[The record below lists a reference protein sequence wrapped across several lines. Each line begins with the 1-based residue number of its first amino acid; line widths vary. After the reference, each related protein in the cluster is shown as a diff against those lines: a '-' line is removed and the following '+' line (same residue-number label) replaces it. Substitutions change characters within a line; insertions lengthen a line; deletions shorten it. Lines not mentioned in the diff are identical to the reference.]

1 MRKIKY
7 KKVLV
12 VSFILCVVLLFWIFI
27 IGIYSNQPGQ
37 FYNKGH
43 NAVWLGHEWVGEYKN
58 KIKVYDLI
66 RDLERRQIDTV
77 FVHAG
82 PFKDDGSIDPSTYQN
97 AVGFI
102 EYAKMANKEMS
113 FQAWLGQVRSN
124 VDLKDPSVRHNM
136 AKQALIL
143 TEMVGFDGVHID
155 IEPVWDNDEDFLSL
169 LKEIREVISKDKII
183 SVALAEFIPGAFV
196 FAAEKVHKFENFN
209 SEVSYKGSAK
219 YADQIV
225 VMAYDTGINR
235 GWLYKWLVEEQTI
248 RLTNLLEGKEVFIG
262 IPAYNDEKEGF
273 NPKVENIENGLMG
286 IINGLNNI
294 RSEEENFAGV
304 AIYPYWEIDENEWGV
319 YEKLWL
325 KNPQK

>member
-1 MRKIKY
+1 MKILAANR

-12 VSFILCVVLLFWIFI
+12 VFFILCVVLLFWVFVV
-27 IGIYSNQPGQ
+27 GIYSNQPGS

-58 KIKVYDLI
+58 KFKVYDLI
-66 RDLERRQIDTV
+66 RDLEKHQIDTV

-82 PFKDDGSIDPSTYQN
+82 PFKDDGSIDPATYQN
-97 AVGFI
+97 AVSFI
-102 EYAKMANKEMS
+102 EYAKMANKKMS

-124 VDLKDPSVRHNM
+124 VDLKNPATRHNM
-136 AKQALIL
+136 ANQALIL
-143 TEMVGFDGVHID
+143 TKMVGFDGVHID
-155 IEPVWDNDEDFLSL
+155 IEPVRDNDEDFLLL

-183 SVALAEFIPGAFV
+183 SVALAEFIPGSLI
-196 FAAEKVHKFENFN
+196 FAAEKIYAFKNFN
-209 SEVSYKGSAK
+209 SEVSYKDGAK

-235 GWLYKWLVEEQTI
+235 DWLYRWLVEEQTI

-262 IPAYNDEKEGF
+262 IPAYNEEKDGF
-273 NPKVENIENGLMG
+273 NPKVENIENGLKG
-286 IINGLNNI
+286 VINGLNNI
-294 RSEEENFAGV
+294 RSDEENFAGV
-304 AIYPYWEIDENEWGV
+304 AIYPYWEVSEDEWAV

-325 KNPQK
+325 K

>member
-1 MRKIKY
+1 MKKIKY

-12 VSFILCVVLLFWIFI
+12 VSFILCVFFLFWVFVV
-27 IGIYSNQPGQ
+27 GIYSNQPGS

-58 KIKVYDLI
+58 KFKVYDLI
-66 RDLERRQIDTV
+66 RDLETRQIDTV

-82 PFKDDGSIDPSTYQN
+82 PFKEDGSIDPVTYQN

-124 VDLKDPSVRHNM
+124 VDLKDDNVRHNM
-136 AKQALIL
+136 ANQALIL
-143 TEMVGFDGVHID
+143 TKMVGFDGVHID
-155 IEPVWDNDEDFLSL
+155 IEPVRDNDEYFLLL
-169 LKEIREVISKDKII
+169 LKEIRETISEDKII
-183 SVALAEFIPGAFV
+183 SVALAEFIPGAFI

-209 SEVSYKGSAK
+209 SEVSYKDTAK

-235 GWLYKWLVEEQTI
+235 DWLYKWLVEEQTI

-262 IPAYNDEKEGF
+262 IPAYDEEKEGF
-273 NPKVENIENGLMG
+273 NPKVENIENGLIG
-286 IINGLNNI
+286 VISGLNNI

-304 AIYPYWEIDENEWGV
+304 AIYPYWEVDEHEWTV
-319 YEKLWL
+319 YENLWL
-325 KNPQK
+325 KSSQ